1 MSPGSLSRNQKPGG
15 AFQREG
21 SSLLEPGALPGARIQ
36 FCNIRAP
43 SLAHADT
50 MAVSAGQ
57 GYLLPILG
65 LPTPLTPPLIYFP
78 ERF

>member
-43 SLAHADT
+43 WLMQTPWLSVLGKAT
-50 MAVSAGQ
+50 CCPSSAS
-57 GYLLPILG
+57 
-65 LPTPLTPPLIYFP
+65 PLHSRPQLIYFP